1 VPTLQSAALN
11 YKLIKKIKDERFD
24 VDKISTYTLLI
35 HVGARDLQVGIVDG
49 TENRMLLL
57 EDFVFPSL
65 TSRAALLET
74 LDELFDDHALLK
86 AGFWK
91 AVKVSIKNNK
101 FIQVP
106 EALFV
111 KEAQEEYLRF
121 NAARDGD
128 RESVESV
135 ANMRSNAITVFAFP
149 KDLGDWFRKMYPR
162 INVTFLH
169 QSAALIEGVSRVS
182 ENRKD
187 NPLYIF
193 VDRFKLHILF
203 AKQGK
208 LLYYNQFVIRQFSE
222 YVKYIMLVM
231 RTLNL
236 RQDNTNIVLWG
247 YIGKNSPHYNEFY
260 KYINNVTF
268 GYRPKHLRFGY
279 MFDEV
284 QDHHFFDL
292 YSLDLI
298 GN

>member
-1 VPTLQSAALN
+1 MQSAALN

-24 VDKISTYTLLI
+24 VDKINTYTLLI
-35 HVGARDLQVGIVDG
+35 HVGARDLQVGVVDEV
-49 TENRMLLL
+49 ENRMLLL

-65 TSRAALLET
+65 TSREALLET
-74 LDELFDDHALLK
+74 LEELFDDHAILM

-91 AVKVSIKNNK
+91 SVKVSIKNNK
-101 FIQVP
+101 FVQVP
-106 EALFV
+106 EVLFIE
-111 KEAQEEYLRF
+111 EAREEYLRF
-121 NAARDGD
+121 NATRDGD
-128 RESVESV
+128 REFVESV
-135 ANMRSNAITVFAFP
+135 TNKRSKAVTIFTFP

-162 INVTFLH
+162 IPVTFLH

-193 VDRFKLHILF
+193 VDRFKLHILS
-203 AKQGK
+203 ARQGK
-208 LLYYNQFVIRQFSE
+208 LVYYNQFVIRQFSE

-231 RTLNL
+231 KTLNL
-236 RQDNTNIVLWG
+236 NQERTDIVLWG

-292 YSLDLI
+292 YSLNLV